1 MEKETTVE
9 ERMRRIRLLILDVDG
24 VLTDGGIYM
33 GPEGEAMKRF
43 DIKDGLGISLWHRAG
58 GMTAILTGRSS
69 QIVENRA
76 KELQISVVRQGCI
89 DKGAAYEELKN
100 ELEITDDEIA
110 YIGDDL
116 IDLPVMKNAG
126 LPVAV
131 ADAVPEVRDAARLVA
146 MHDGGRGAVRET
158 VERILRAQGRF
169 EEAAAPYLFPD

>member
-1 MEKETTVE
+1 MATHLDME

-43 DIKDGLGISLWHRAG
+43 DIKDGLGLVLWHRAG

-69 QIVENRA
+69 KIVEDRM
-76 KELQISVVRQGCI
+76 KELHISCVRQGCA
-89 DKGAAYEELKN
+89 DKGAAYEELKA
-100 ELEITDDEIA
+100 ELKLSDDEVA

-116 IDLPVMKNAG
+116 IDLPVMKKVG

-131 ADAVPEVRDAARLVA
+131 ADAVSEARDAARLVTT
-146 MHDGGRGAVRET
+146 HTGGYGAVRET

-169 EEAAAPYLFPD
+169 EEAAAPYLS

>member
-1 MEKETTVE
+1 MAIRSDME
-9 ERMRRIRLLILDVDG
+9 ERLRRVRLLILDVDG

-43 DIKDGLGISLWHRAG
+43 DIKDGLGLVLWHRAG
-58 GMTAILTGRSS
+58 GMTAVLTGRTSK
-69 QIVENRA
+69 IVADRI
-76 KELQISVVRQGCI
+76 KELHISYLRQNCT

-100 ELEITDDEIA
+100 ELKISDDEVA

-116 IDLPVMKNAG
+116 IDLPVMRKVG

-131 ADAVPEVRDAARLVA
+131 ADAVLEARDAARLVTVHA
-146 MHDGGRGAVRET
+146 GGHGAVRET

-169 EEAAAPYLFPD
+169 EEVAAPYIS